1 MRHGILAPGGVGG
14 LIGAVLADAG
24 EEVTLIVRPGTE
36 TLYPREILLES
47 PFRNLRATVGVTAHP
62 EEPLDLLWVAVKATQ
77 LESAV
82 KQILGHA
89 EVAMVVPLLNGIDHI
104 AWLRGEFGQEQVI
117 PATIAVESERVA
129 PGKIV
134 HRSPFIRLG
143 VLENE
148 KSRLVPILEIF
159 RRFGFECL
167 FVQDEP
173 TLLWSKLVFLA
184 PVALSTAAARSSIGE
199 VLADSARA
207 ALLET
212 SVAEACAVA
221 IRSGAKVDAEAVLA
235 RIKSLPPNMRSSM
248 ERDIANGNAPEL
260 DAIAGPILRRAKKFE
275 ITLKAIPALFEAVSQ
290 SAHPSANSGAAARW
304 ARPID

>member
-1 MRHGILAPGGVGG
+1 
-14 LIGAVLADAG
+14 VLADAG

-36 TLYPREILLES
+36 TLYPPEILLES

-62 EEPLDLLWVAVKATQ
+62 KEPLDLLWITVKATQ

-82 KQILGHA
+82 KQIQGHA
-89 EVAMVVPLLNGIDHI
+89 DATMVVPLLNGIDHI
-104 AWLRGEFGQEQVI
+104 SRLRGDFGQEQVI

-143 VLENE
+143 VLEKE
-148 KSRLVPILEIF
+148 KSRLLPALEIF
-159 RRFGFECL
+159 RRFGFECR
-167 FVQDEP
+167 FVPDEP

-221 IRSGAKVDAEAVLA
+221 IRAGAKVDAGAVLA
-235 RIKSLPPNMRSSM
+235 GIKSMPPNMRSSM

-260 DAIAGPILRRAKKFE
+260 DAIAGPILRGAKNFE
-275 ITLKAIPALFEAVSQ
+275 ITLTAIPALFAAVAEAAHA
-290 SAHPSANSGAAARW
+290 SARSGAAARW
-304 ARPID
+304 ATPID

>member
-1 MRHGILAPGGVGG
+1 MRHGILGPGGVGG

-36 TLYPREILLES
+36 TLYPRQILLES
-47 PFRNLRATVGVTAHP
+47 PFRNLRATVGLTAHP
-62 EEPLDLLWVAVKATQ
+62 KEPLDLLWITVKATQ

-82 KQILGHA
+82 KQIPGHA

-104 AWLRGEFGQEQVI
+104 ARLRAEFGQEHVI

-129 PGKIV
+129 SGKIV
-134 HRSPFIRLG
+134 HRSPFIRLS
-143 VLENE
+143 VLEKE
-148 KSRLVPILEIF
+148 KSRLLPTLEIL
-159 RRFGFECL
+159 RHFGFECL

-199 VLADSARA
+199 VLGDSARA
-207 ALLET
+207 AVLET

-221 IRSGAKVDAEAVLA
+221 IRSGAKGDAGAVLA

-260 DAIAGPILRRAKKFE
+260 DAIAGPILRGAKNFE
-275 ITLKAIPALFEAVSQ
+275 MTLKAIPALFEAVSQ
-290 SAHPSANSGAAARW
+290 AAQASAKS
-304 ARPID
+304 